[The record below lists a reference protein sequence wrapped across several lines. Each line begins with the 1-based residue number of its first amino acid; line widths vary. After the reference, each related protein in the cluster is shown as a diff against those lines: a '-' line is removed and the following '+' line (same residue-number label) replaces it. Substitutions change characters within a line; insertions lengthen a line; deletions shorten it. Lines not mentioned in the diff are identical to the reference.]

1 MRSRV
6 VSVVIAVIALGT
18 TGCVAASQVSGPGGG
33 SSILQ
38 SGSTSTCP
46 PAIDRDGP
54 LGFSATTR
62 RSLVDPST
70 TQVLV
75 CRYASTVG
83 QVEVW
88 QLQAQ
93 GVLAGGRRTTLVT
106 QVSAAP
112 AANLLMRGCPISA
125 REEPWFFETGK
136 TVTAQLR
143 VQLDGCPSASDGTRT
158 VSWGNGD
165 PLTS

>member
-1 MRSRV
+1 MRPGV
-6 VSVVIAVIALGT
+6 VSLILAVMALSA
-18 TGCVAASQVSGPGGG
+18 TGCVAAPPVSDGG
-33 SSILQ
+33 SLLPVGS
-38 SGSTSTCP
+38 STSTCP
-46 PAIDRDGP
+46 PTIDRDDP
-54 LGFSATTR
+54 LGFSATTG

-88 QLQAQ
+88 QLQAH

-106 QVSAAP
+106 QVNAAP

-125 REEPWFFETGK
+125 REELWFFETGE

-158 VSWGNGD
+158 VSWGNSD
-165 PLTS
+165 PLTH